1 MAIYRAVIDT
11 ATGNLLRAG
20 YADFENDGSFDPT
33 TETVIVTDP
42 ILDIQLDAEG
52 GATVTHFDGFAFSVV
67 QRDLAILKAKKI
79 ERINREFTKFLERK
93 YSPAVQRSLTLL
105 LGEANSKQFT
115 QRAANIQQGIDWIN
129 AGLTEFYAKRDA
141 VEAAV
146 DAAAVDAVD
155 LDLDALDV
163 LDPKLT
169 LEGARAILN

>member
-20 YADFENDGSFDPT
+20 YSDFENDGSFDPA
-33 TETVIVTDP
+33 TETVVVTDP

-52 GATVTHFDGFAFSVV
+52 GTTVTHFDGFAFSVV
-67 QRDLAILKAKKI
+67 QRNLAIIKTEKIRKLNKK
-79 ERINREFTKFLERK
+79 FTKFLEKK

-105 LGEANSKQFT
+105 LGEANSKAFT
-115 QRAANIQQGIDWIN
+115 QRAANIQQGIDWID

-141 VEAAV
+141 VEAAIDV
-146 DAAAVDAVD
+146 AAIDAIE

-169 LEGARAILN
+169 LEGARAILE